1 MPIDLHDFLATTLPP
16 SPEPS
21 RGGVEVCHSSCL
33 IAGPSGSAKTSVL
46 FQYALRAAQND
57 RNVLLL
63 CNKHALELKPPLLAC
78 KSQKADPAWSR
89 ISMKYLESGDELV
102 RFLAGLHLLPSLPDA
117 LLVDGLLPTG
127 PSSVNSGS
135 WERLLCRLSASL
147 VEAAAFLASKAGA
160 HAVVACTAAVGGPG
174 DRALQILERA
184 FPLTILLTPDPG
196 EEAHRGLGLQRLHAW
211 DIDRPTHACS
221 TLLGPLQTCRRGA
234 AAGGP
239 HVGQGRAS
247 SCCRLA
253 WRADLRPWRA
263 VCHAS

>member
-1 MPIDLHDFLATTLPP
+1 MPINLHDFLAPTLPP

-89 ISMKYLESGDELV
+89 ISLKYLESGDELV
-102 RFLAGLHLLPSLPDA
+102 RFLAGLHLLPSLPDV

-127 PSSVNSGS
+127 PASVNSGS

-147 VEAAAFLASKAGA
+147 VEAAAFLASKAGP

-174 DRALQILERA
+174 DRALQILEHA
-184 FPLTILLTPDPG
+184 FPLTILLTPDPDAG
-196 EEAHRGLGLQRLHAW
+196 RQQLVHMRARA
-211 DIDRPTHACS
+211 
-221 TLLGPLQTCRRGA
+221 GPPVA
-234 AAGGP
+234 AAWHGVLTCGPGGLSATP
-239 HVGQGRAS
+239 LSQGSA
-247 SCCRLA
+247 
-253 WRADLRPWRA
+253 
-263 VCHAS
+263 